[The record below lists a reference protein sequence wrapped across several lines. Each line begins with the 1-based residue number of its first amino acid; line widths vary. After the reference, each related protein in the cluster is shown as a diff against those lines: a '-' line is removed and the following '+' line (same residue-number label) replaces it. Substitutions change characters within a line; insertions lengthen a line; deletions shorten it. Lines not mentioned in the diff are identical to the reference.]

1 MGWSITWHFV
11 ENVILG
17 PFASAWFAA
26 LMVKKAEPSD
36 PASPVRTEPP
46 ARIIRPRLAST
57 RPNAPE
63 VRSWTNDDAAVV
75 VVSAAVLMVL
85 VVFLYA
91 RYMRAI
97 WSAVAFAG
105 AVCAGLALPS
115 IWVAWVTRHVSR
127 LAGAWTAL
135 TGSSLGLGALSGAV
149 APSFT
154 LARTPQWILNAAA
167 TTTRSN
173 APAILNLSGAFNFV
187 RHLPNPEADV
197 LWLGLEALG
206 AGALSLALALQTVR
220 MLAALVYSA
229 VHQPPALLRRL
240 TISSDAAH
248 YVSVSLLVVLFY
260 LCASDKLY
268 TALHTQSL
276 YYLWHYWP
284 V

>member
-36 PASPVRTEPP
+36 PASPVRTE
-46 ARIIRPRLAST
+46 
-57 RPNAPE
+57 
-63 VRSWTNDDAAVV
+63 
-75 VVSAAVLMVL
+75 
-85 VVFLYA
+85 
-91 RYMRAI
+91 
-97 WSAVAFAG
+97 
-105 AVCAGLALPS
+105 
-115 IWVAWVTRHVSR
+115 
-127 LAGAWTAL
+127 
-135 TGSSLGLGALSGAV
+135 
-149 APSFT
+149 
-154 LARTPQWILNAAA
+154 
-167 TTTRSN
+167 
-173 APAILNLSGAFNFV
+173 
-187 RHLPNPEADV
+187 
-197 LWLGLEALG
+197 
-206 AGALSLALALQTVR
+206 
-220 MLAALVYSA
+220 
-229 VHQPPALLRRL
+229 PPALLRRL